1 MPLAEVMPLGR
12 AGFLCAIVVGN
23 VAGGQLGRFA
33 KTRAPVSWP
42 CFRFLKAFCKLLA
55 MLSTFV
61 SLRAMRRAALGGALT
76 LTALGAQAQ
85 LSPTQRWQHLDQQA
99 DGVPGISADRAYRE
113 LLAGRTPTPV
123 LVAVIDSGIDSVHA
137 DLKSILWRNARE
149 IAGNGRD
156 DDKNGYAD
164 DVRGWSYLGGKDG
177 RNVDVENLEAT
188 RIYAAGRARYEGK
201 KRDDFS
207 KKEQG
212 SFDLYETAKAAHLK
226 ARAEAETT
234 TQRLG
239 QLLATFTQT
248 ADALRQSRGGAALD
262 SATLRQA
269 AQAQPA
275 VPGAVQLYTIVHR
288 QQAAGAEPLLD
299 RLKAAMTSTKDKL
312 DRQLN
317 PDYNGRAVVGDDPT
331 KLKQRDYGNPDSQGP
346 GAGHGTHCAGIIGA
360 VRGNGVGME
369 GVADAVRIMSVRAV
383 PDGDERDKDVANA
396 IRYAVDNGAQI
407 ISMSFGK
414 DFSPNKIAVDEAMRY
429 ADQKGVLL
437 VHAAGNDSRD
447 LDASPNNFPSSNYL
461 DGKTIP
467 NIITVGA
474 SSRLNTADLAASFS
488 NYGPQHVD
496 VFAPGVAIYSTVPG
510 GGYDLK
516 SGTSMA
522 CPVVA
527 GMAAVLKSYFPALT
541 AAQLKQYILASAAP
555 NHTQVRKPGTKDLVD
570 FATLSRTGG
579 IANLYAAVLLAQQAA
594 GK

>member
-1 MPLAEVMPLGR
+1 
-12 AGFLCAIVVGN
+12 
-23 VAGGQLGRFA
+23 
-33 KTRAPVSWP
+33 
-42 CFRFLKAFCKLLA
+42 
-55 MLSTFV
+55 
-61 SLRAMRRAALGGALT
+61 MRRAALGGVFT
-76 LTALGAQAQ
+76 LTALAAQAQ
-85 LSPTQRWQHLDQQA
+85 LTPVQRWQHLDQQA

-123 LVAVIDSGIDSVHA
+123 LVAVIDSGIDSAHV

-234 TQRLG
+234 AQRLG
-239 QLLATFTQT
+239 QLLTTFTQT
-248 ADALRQSRGGAALD
+248 ADALRQSQGSAALD
-262 SATLRQA
+262 SAALRKA

-275 VPGAVQLYTIVHR
+275 VPGAAMLYALVRR
-288 QQAAGAEPLLD
+288 QQVAGAEPLLA
-299 RLKAAMTSTKDKL
+299 RLSTAVASTKDKL
-312 DRQLN
+312 DKQLN
-317 PDYNGRAVVGDDPT
+317 PDYNGRTVVGDDP
-331 KLKQRDYGNPDSQGP
+331 KNLKQRDYGNADSQGP
-346 GAGHGTHCAGIIGA
+346 DAGHGTHCAGIIGA
-360 VRGNGVGME
+360 VRGNNQGME

-414 DFSPNKIAVDEAMRY
+414 DFSPNKAAVDEAMRY
-429 ADQKGVLL
+429 ADKKGVLL

-447 LDASPNNFPSSNYL
+447 LDATPNNFPSSSYL
-461 DGKTIP
+461 NGKAIP
-467 NIITVGA
+467 NLITVGA
-474 SSRLNTADLAASFS
+474 SSRFNTADLPAAFS

-527 GMAAVLKSYFPALT
+527 GMAAVLKAYYPTLT
-541 AAQLKQYILASAAP
+541 AAQIKQCILASATP
-555 NHTQVRKPGTKDLVD
+555 NHTQVRKPGTKELVD

-579 IANLYAAVLLAQQAA
+579 IANLYAAVQQAQQVA

>member
-1 MPLAEVMPLGR
+1 MLFTPTL
-12 AGFLCAIVVGN
+12 
-23 VAGGQLGRFA
+23 
-33 KTRAPVSWP
+33 S
-42 CFRFLKAFCKLLA
+42 CF
-55 MLSTFV
+55 
-61 SLRAMRRAALGGALT
+61 MRRAALGGTLT
-76 LTALGAQAQ
+76 LAALSAQAQ
-85 LSPTQRWQHLDQQA
+85 LVPAQRWQHLDQQA

-123 LVAVIDSGIDSVHA
+123 LVAVIDSGIDSVHT

-149 IAGNGRD
+149 VAGNGQD

-188 RIYAAGRARYEGK
+188 RIYAQGRARYEGK
-201 KRDDFS
+201 KRDDFA

-226 ARAEAETT
+226 ARAEAETIV
-234 TQRLG
+234 QRIEG
-239 QLLATFTQT
+239 LLALIGP
-248 ADALRQSRGGAALD
+248 AAEALRQRPGSATLD
-262 SATLRQA
+262 SAALHQA

-275 VPGAVQLYTIVHR
+275 VPGAPQLYALVHR
-288 QQAAGAEPLLD
+288 QQAPGAEAVLA
-299 RLKAAMTSTKDKL
+299 RVRAALATTKSKL
-312 DRQLN
+312 DTQLN
-317 PDYNGRAVVGDDPT
+317 PDYNGRAAVGDDPT
-331 KLKQRDYGNPDSQGP
+331 NLKQRDYGNADSQGP
-346 GAGHGTHCAGIIGA
+346 DAGHGTHCAGIIGA
-360 VRGNGVGME
+360 VRGNNLGME

-383 PDGDERDKDVANA
+383 PDGDERDKDIANA

-414 DFSPNKIAVDEAMRY
+414 DFSPHKAAVDEAMRY
-429 ADQKGVLL
+429 ADKKGVLL

-447 LDASPNNFPSSNYL
+447 LDASPNNFPSNIYL
-461 DGKTIP
+461 NGQSIP
-467 NIITVGA
+467 NLITVGA
-474 SSRLNTADLAASFS
+474 SSRFNTPDLAASFS

-527 GMAAVLKSYFPALT
+527 GMAAVLKAYYPTLT
-541 AAQLKQYILASAAP
+541 AAQLKQCILASAVP
-555 NHTQVRKPGTKDLVD
+555 NHTQVRKPGTKELVD

-579 IANLYAAVLLAQQAA
+579 IANLFTAVQQAQQVA

>member
-1 MPLAEVMPLGR
+1 
-12 AGFLCAIVVGN
+12 
-23 VAGGQLGRFA
+23 
-33 KTRAPVSWP
+33 
-42 CFRFLKAFCKLLA
+42 
-55 MLSTFV
+55 
-61 SLRAMRRAALGGALT
+61 MRRAALGGALT
-76 LTALGAQAQ
+76 LTAFGAQAQ
-85 LSPTQRWQHLDQQA
+85 LTPVQRWQHLDQQA

-123 LVAVIDSGIDSVHA
+123 LVAVIDSGIDSAHA
-137 DLKSILWRNARE
+137 DLKPILWRNARE
-149 IAGNGRD
+149 VGGNGID

-177 RNVDVENLEAT
+177 RNVDVENLEVT
-188 RIYAAGRARYEGK
+188 RVYAQGRARYEGK

-207 KKEQG
+207 KKEQAA
-212 SFDLYETAKAAHLK
+212 FDQYETAKKDYLNAK
-226 ARAEAETT
+226 SETEMSY
-234 TQRLG
+234 QRLSK
-239 QLLATFTQT
+239 LLTDLTQT
-248 ADALRQSRGGAALD
+248 ANVLRQGAAGATLD
-262 SATLRQA
+262 SAALHTA
-269 AQAQPA
+269 ARAQPA
-275 VPGAVQLYTIVHR
+275 APGATMLYTLVHR
-288 QQAAGAEPLLD
+288 QNMPDADALFKRLRTAVDGA
-299 RLKAAMTSTKDKL
+299 KNKL
-312 DRQLN
+312 DKQLN
-317 PDYNGRAVVGDDPT
+317 TDYNARAVVGDDPT
-331 KLKQRDYGNPDSQGP
+331 NLKQHDYGNADSQGP
-346 GAGHGTHCAGIIGA
+346 DAGHGTHCAGIIGA
-360 VRGNGVGME
+360 VRGNNMGME

-414 DFSPNKIAVDEAMRY
+414 DFSPNKAAVDEAMRY
-429 ADQKGVLL
+429 ADKKGVLL

-447 LDASPNNFPSSNYL
+447 LDATPNNFPSNVYL

-467 NIITVGA
+467 NLLTVGA
-474 SSRLNTADLAASFS
+474 SSRFNTADLAASFS

-527 GMAAVLKSYFPALT
+527 GMAAVLKAYYPTLT
-541 AAQLKQYILASAAP
+541 AAQIKQCILASATP
-555 NHTQVRKPGTKDLVD
+555 NHTQVRKPGTKDMVD

-579 IANLYAAVLLAQQAA
+579 IANLFTAVQQAQQVA

>member
-1 MPLAEVMPLGR
+1 
-12 AGFLCAIVVGN
+12 
-23 VAGGQLGRFA
+23 
-33 KTRAPVSWP
+33 
-42 CFRFLKAFCKLLA
+42 
-55 MLSTFV
+55 MLSSV
-61 SLRAMRRAALGGALT
+61 ISLRAMRRAALGGT
-76 LTALGAQAQ
+76 FFITALGAQAQ
-85 LSPTQRWQHLDQQA
+85 AQLTPAQRWQHLDQQA

-123 LVAVIDSGIDSVHA
+123 LVAVIDSGIDSVHT

-149 IAGNGRD
+149 IAGNGKD

-164 DVRGWSYLGGKDG
+164 DVRGWSFLGGKDG
-177 RNVDVENLEAT
+177 RNVNTETLEQT
-188 RIYAAGRARYEGK
+188 RIYAQGRTRYEGK
-201 KRDDFS
+201 KREDFS

-212 SFDLYETAKAAHLK
+212 SFDLYETAKAGHLK
-226 ARAEAETT
+226 ARAEAEATG
-234 TQRLG
+234 QRL
-239 QLLATFTQT
+239 QKLLADLSQT
-248 ADALRQSRGGAALD
+248 AETLRQGGGGAALD
-262 SATLRQA
+262 SAALRTA

-275 VPGAVQLYTIVHR
+275 VPGATQLYALVHR
-288 QQAAGAEPLLD
+288 QNVAGAEPLLA
-299 RLKAAMTSTKDKL
+299 RLRTAVESSKHKL
-312 DRQLN
+312 ETQLN
-317 PDYNGRAVVGDDPT
+317 PDFNARAVVGDNPNN
-331 KLKQRDYGNPDSQGP
+331 LKQRDYGNADSQGP
-346 GAGHGTHCAGIIGA
+346 DAGHGTHCAGIIGA
-360 VRGNGVGME
+360 VRTNGVGME

-414 DFSPNKIAVDEAMRY
+414 DYSPQKAAVDEAMRY
-429 ADQKGVLL
+429 ADKKGVLL

-447 LDASPNNFPSSNYL
+447 LDATPNNFPSNVYL
-461 DGKTIP
+461 DGQPIP
-467 NIITVGA
+467 NLITVGA
-474 SSRLNTADLAASFS
+474 SSRFNTADLAAGFS

-527 GMAAVLKSYFPALT
+527 GMAAVLKAYYPTLT
-541 AAQLKQYILASAAP
+541 AAQLKACILQSAVV
-555 NHTQVRKPGTKDLVD
+555 NHTQVRKPGTKTLVD

-579 IANLYAAVLLAQQAA
+579 IANLFGAVQQAQQVA